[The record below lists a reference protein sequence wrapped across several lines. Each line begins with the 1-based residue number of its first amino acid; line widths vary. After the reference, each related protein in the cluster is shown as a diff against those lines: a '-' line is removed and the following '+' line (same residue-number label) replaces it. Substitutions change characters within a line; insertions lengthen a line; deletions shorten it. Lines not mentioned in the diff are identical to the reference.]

1 MSSPPQRE
9 INARFGR
16 TGSRLATPGA
26 GGLGGV
32 PAGGVVGGGTSGGA
46 SSPAAPATA
55 GSGSS
60 TFAGEG
66 LTVRGFFGVFRYS
79 RRAIE
84 LVWST
89 SAALTVALGVLTIV
103 AGVLP
108 AGIAYV
114 GSLIVDA
121 VVGAMRAGGANS
133 TRVIELVV
141 LEGALVAAVA
151 AAQRGLSL
159 CQSLLRAQLGQRVNV
174 MILEK
179 ALTLDLQHFEDSEFY
194 DKLTRARREASSR
207 PLSLIMR
214 TFGLGQNG
222 ISLVSYGAL
231 LAHFSPWAVAV
242 LLFAGLPA
250 FIAEAKFSGDAFRL
264 FRWRSPE
271 TRMQIYLETVIGR
284 EDYAK
289 EVKLYGLGP
298 RLLDRYRGIFQ
309 RLYKEDR
316 ALTIRRDAWGFGLG
330 LVATFALYGAY
341 AWIAVSTVRSLI
353 TLGQMTMYL
362 ALFRQGQSAVSAML
376 SSVGGM
382 YEDNLYLSTLYEYL
396 ETEVPDPSGQAVH
409 GPDPA
414 DGVRFE
420 DVSFKYPGADQP
432 ALEHISLHL
441 KPGESLALVG
451 ENGSGKTTLIKLL
464 TRLYQPTSGRILL
477 DGQDLAEWDET
488 ALRQR
493 VGVIF
498 QDFARYQMLVG
509 ENVGAGDEQYFEDEP
524 RWREAALKG
533 RASEFIETLPAGYK
547 TQLGKWFKDGRELS
561 GGQWQK
567 IALSRAFMRTRA
579 DVLVLD
585 EPTAAMD
592 AQAESEVFEHFRQ
605 LAQDRITILIS
616 HRFSTVRMADRIA
629 VLDHGRMVEYGSHE
643 ELMRTDGRYAHLFT
657 LQARGYR

>member
-1 MSSPPQRE
+1 MTPKALPS
-9 INARFGR
+9 
-16 TGSRLATPGA
+16 GSRR
-26 GGLGGV
+26 
-32 PAGGVVGGGTSGGA
+32 SR
-46 SSPAAPATA
+46 AAP
-55 GSGSS
+55 SN
-60 TFAGEG
+60 GESIT
-66 LTVRGFFGVFRYS
+66 LQGFFGIFQYS

-89 SAALTVALGVLTIV
+89 NPRLTIALALLTLI

-108 AGIAYV
+108 ASVAYI

-121 VVGAMRAGGANS
+121 VVAAIRAGGGDA
-133 TRVIELVV
+133 THVV
-141 LEGALVAAVA
+141 EYVMLEGVLVASIA

-179 ALTLDLQHFEDSEFY
+179 ALTLNLSHFEDSEFY
-194 DKLTRARREASSR
+194 DKLTRARREASTR
-207 PLSLIMR
+207 PLSLVTR
-214 TFGLGQNG
+214 TFGLVQNA

-231 LAHFSPWAVAV
+231 LSHFSPWAVVV
-242 LLFAGLPA
+242 LLLAGLPA

-271 TRMQIYLETVIGR
+271 TRMQIYLETVLAR
-284 EDYAK
+284 EDHAK

-298 RLLDRYRGIFQ
+298 RLLERYRDIFR

-330 LVATFALYGAY
+330 LIATIALYAAY
-341 AWIAVSTVRSLI
+341 AWIAISTVLRAI

-376 SSVGGM
+376 SAVGGM

-396 ETEVPDPSGQAVH
+396 ETNVPEPAGAALR
-409 GPDPA
+409 GPHPE
-414 DGVRFE
+414 DGIRFE
-420 DVSFKYPGADQP
+420 DVSFSYPEAEAP
-432 ALEHISLHL
+432 ALEHVTLHL
-441 KPGESLALVG
+441 LPGASVALVG

-464 TRLYQPTSGRILL
+464 TRLYSPTSGRILL
-477 DGQDLAEWDET
+477 DGRDLAEWDEQ
-488 ALRQR
+488 ALRER
-493 VGVIF
+493 IGVIF
-498 QDFARYQMLVG
+498 QDFTRYQMLVG
-509 ENVGAGDEQYFEDEP
+509 ENVGAGDERYFEDEP
-524 RWREAALKG
+524 RWREAAAKG
-533 RASEFIETLPAGYK
+533 MASEFIDTLPAGYQ

-567 IALSRAFMRTRA
+567 IALARAFMRTRA
-579 DVLVLD
+579 DILVLD

-592 AQAESEVFEHFRQ
+592 AQAEADIFEHFRL
-605 LAQDRITILIS
+605 LAKGRITILIS
-616 HRFSTVRMADRIA
+616 HRFSTVRMADQIA
-629 VLDHGRMVEYGSHE
+629 VLDRGRIVESGSHE
-643 ELMRTDGRYAHLFT
+643 QLMQLNGRYAHLFT